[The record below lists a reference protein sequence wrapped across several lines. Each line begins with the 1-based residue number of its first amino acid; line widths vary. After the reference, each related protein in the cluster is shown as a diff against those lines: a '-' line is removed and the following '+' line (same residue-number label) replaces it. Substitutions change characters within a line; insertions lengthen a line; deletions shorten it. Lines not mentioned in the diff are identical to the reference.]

1 MNTWR
6 RSRAI
11 PALAATAV
19 GFVFAAAA
27 LVASL
32 GGASAV
38 TSSSP
43 SAAVTLT
50 VVGSTTGLT
59 DGSTVTFH
67 VDTTGGTTLNGAITS
82 RICSSGPLIAN
93 SADFGF
99 VNGTRCVKPG
109 GIFEGAL
116 AGADYTKNQ
125 GTFAGATTSDS
136 RSHLVG
142 TGTVA
147 WQNDSLDVG
156 SLTCDASTSCDL
168 VVSVNINVS
177 PSVVFFTQPLT
188 FAGEETSST
197 TTSSTTTS
205 TSTTTTSTTTTTTVP
220 PSSTTTTLG
229 TTTTTVL
236 PTDGSTMSTT
246 QGVPGS
252 SFSVESSGWKP
263 ESTVGATFN
272 SDPVDLGDMVAD
284 TDGTVH
290 GVFAVPNVAPGAHT
304 VKLVGVDESDEE
316 RTVSMSFTVVAS
328 PGTATTLSPSNPV
341 SSSSGVSGPLAFT
354 GAGTR
359 DLLSFAVLLL
369 AAGCL
374 MLDVSL
380 RRRALDR

>member
-1 MNTWR
+1 
-6 RSRAI
+6 
-11 PALAATAV
+11 
-19 GFVFAAAA
+19 
-27 LVASL
+27 
-32 GGASAV
+32 
-38 TSSSP
+38 
-43 SAAVTLT
+43 
-50 VVGSTTGLT
+50 
-59 DGSTVTFH
+59 VTFH

-82 RICSSGPLIAN
+82 RICSSGPLITN

-125 GTFAGATTSDS
+125 GTFAGATTSDN

-177 PSVVFFTQPLT
+177 PGVVFFTQPLT
-188 FAGEETSST
+188 FAGEGTSST
-197 TTSSTTTS
+197 TTSSTSTTTTTS
-205 TSTTTTSTTTTTTVP
+205 TSTTTTTTTTVP

-229 TTTTTVL
+229 TTTTTVA

-246 QGVPGS
+246 QGMSGS
-252 SFSVESSGWKP
+252 SFSVDSTGWKP

-284 TDGTVH
+284 ADGNVH
-290 GVFAVPNVAPGAHT
+290 GVFSVPNVAPGAHT
-304 VKLVGVDESDEE
+304 VKLVGVDEGDEE

-328 PGTATTLSPSNPV
+328 PGTATLSPSNPV

-354 GAGTR
+354 GVGIR
-359 DLLSFAVLLL
+359 DLLSLAVLLL